1 VAQIDPTLLE
11 RAAAMYAEA
20 SPAAIRCGWGPER
33 NRNGGSAIAAV
44 LALPAVAGKF
54 GVRGGGYTMSNGRA
68 LALGDAAAIAQPEV
82 ATREINMNQVG
93 RVLTAGRSGGV
104 FALFVYNCN
113 PLATLPDQNAVRRG
127 LLRPDLF
134 TIVFDQVMTDTA
146 RYADVVL
153 PATTFLEHDELRSGY
168 GAMAVQRSRPVVP
181 PWGEARPNYAVF
193 AELCERLG
201 LARPGDPIGADALA
215 HAVLADS
222 ALPEAVLGAL
232 AEGDVAAIPG
242 PIQFVD
248 ELPRTDDRRI
258 HLVPPSL
265 DAEAGGLYRYRED
278 PETAAHPLA
287 LISPAVARQV
297 SSTFGQLD
305 RRPAALHMH
314 PDDAAAR
321 GLADGDRIRVFNDL
335 GDVVCRMAIDHDM
348 RPGVVG
354 LAKGLWSHH
363 TENGATANALCPD
376 ALADLGGGATFN
388 DARVQVEAAP

>member
-1 VAQIDPTLLE
+1 PALLE
-11 RAAAMYAEA
+11 RAAAMYADA

-68 LALGDAAAIAQPEV
+68 LALGDDAVIAEPEV

-93 RVLTAGRSGGV
+93 RVLTAGRAGGV

-146 RYADVVL
+146 RYADVIL

-168 GAMAVQRSRPVVP
+168 GAMAVQRTRPVVAP
-181 PWGEARPNYAVF
+181 YRQARPNYAVF
-193 AELCERLG
+193 AELCARLG
-201 LARPGDPIGADALA
+201 LARPGDPIDADALA
-215 HAVLADS
+215 DAVLAGS
-222 ALPEAVLGAL
+222 ALPEAAL
-232 AEGDVAAIPG
+232 RDLAAGDIAASAG
-242 PIQFVD
+242 GIQFVD
-248 ELPRTDDRRI
+248 ELPRTADRRI

-265 DAEAGGLYRYRED
+265 DAEAGGRLYHYRED

-321 GLADGDRIRVFNDL
+321 GLADGDRVRVFNDL
-335 GDVVCRMAIDHDM
+335 GEVVCRVAIDRDM
-348 RPGVVG
+348 RRRVVG

-363 TENGATANALCPD
+363 TENGASANALCPD

-388 DARVQVEAAP
+388 DARVQVEAAR

>member
-1 VAQIDPTLLE
+1 
-11 RAAAMYAEA
+11 
-20 SPAAIRCGWGPER
+20 
-33 NRNGGSAIAAV
+33 
-44 LALPAVAGKF
+44 
-54 GVRGGGYTMSNGRA
+54 
-68 LALGDAAAIAQPEV
+68 
-82 ATREINMNQVG
+82 
-93 RVLTAGRSGGV
+93 
-104 FALFVYNCN
+104 
-113 PLATLPDQNAVRRG
+113 
-127 LLRPDLF
+127 
-134 TIVFDQVMTDTA
+134 MTDTA
-146 RYADVVL
+146 RYADVLL

-181 PWGEARPNYAVF
+181 PFGQARPNYAVF
-193 AELCERLG
+193 AELCARLG
-201 LARPGDPIGADALA
+201 LAREGDPTDADALA

-222 ALPEAVLGAL
+222 ALSEAALRAL
-232 AEGDVAAIPG
+232 AEGDVAEIPG

-248 ELPRTDDRRI
+248 EFPRTDDRRI

-265 DAEAGGLYRYRED
+265 DAEAAGGLYHYRED
-278 PETAAHPLA
+278 PETATHPLA

-314 PDDAAAR
+314 PDDAALR

-335 GDVVCRMAIDHDM
+335 GEVVCRVAIDRDM
-348 RPGVVG
+348 RPRVVG